1 MKTQNTAQED
11 EYEFF
16 YGHHVVAFLDLLG
29 QKDRLCEIEGA
40 LEGTDPEAH
49 REKLQQTLKHTV
61 GTIWAFRKQFLDFF
75 NGYLQHQPS
84 IPIPKEIEN
93 YFSQVRG
100 HSQIKFQSFSDSTIV
115 WTPVHLETD
124 FAYAQVLN
132 SIHGILT
139 SVGLITPLFLSKKI
153 PFRGGID
160 LEGGILISPNGNEI
174 YGPVLNRAYSLE
186 SKDADYPRVLIGR
199 GLIDFLN
206 HASSIRLQD
215 ENIQRYCQTMAERC
229 NAWIVVDDD
238 QKPMVHFLG
247 PSNRELVATIPEG
260 PNYFRD
266 ILEPMRLFIHECEA
280 KFENNEKLGERYW
293 RLRVYFDKYIG
304 EWKS

>member
-1 MKTQNTAQED
+1 METQKMNQE
-11 EYEFF
+11 EKPEFF

-29 QKDRLCEIEGA
+29 QKDRLCEIEGILDIA
-40 LEGTDPEAH
+40 DPKVHQEN
-49 REKLQQTLKHTV
+49 LQQTLKHTV

-75 NGYLQHQPS
+75 DVYLQHRPS

-93 YFSQVRG
+93 YFNKVRG

-115 WTPVHLETD
+115 WTPVHLKTA

-132 SIHGILT
+132 SIYGILT
-139 SVGLITPLFLSKKI
+139 SVGLITPLFLSRKVPI
-153 PFRGGID
+153 RGGID
-160 LEGGILISPNGNEI
+160 LEGGILISPHGNEI

-186 SKDADYPRVLIGR
+186 SKEAGYPRVLIGR

-215 ENIQRYCQTMAERC
+215 ENIQRYCQAMAERC
-229 NAWIVVDDD
+229 KTWIVIDED

-247 PSNRELVATIPEG
+247 PSNRELMATIPEG
-260 PNYFRD
+260 PNYIRD
-266 ILEPMRLFIHECEA
+266 ILEPMKIFIYECEA
-280 KFENNEKLGERYW
+280 KFGNHEKLGERYR

-304 EWKS
+304 EWKK